1 MTNKNSLT
9 RDLDE
14 CDFMDL
20 FSTSRSSSNTSNGLQ
35 PKRPILTQMVA
46 IKYKSQK
53 FDRNRSIIGL

>member
-20 FSTSRSSSNTSNGLQ
+20 FSTSIVS
-35 PKRPILTQMVA
+35 KREVVQIPAMD
-46 IKYKSQK
+46 YNQK
-53 FDRNRSIIGL
+53 DQY